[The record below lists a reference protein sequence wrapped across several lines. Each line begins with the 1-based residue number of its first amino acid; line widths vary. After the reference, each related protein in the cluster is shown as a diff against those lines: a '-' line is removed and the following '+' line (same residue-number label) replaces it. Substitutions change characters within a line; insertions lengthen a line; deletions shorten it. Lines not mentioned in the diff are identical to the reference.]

1 MCILKMK
8 MKTMKTTSTGPI
20 GVDGGEDE
28 HHAGW

>member
-1 MCILKMK
+1 MCILK